1 MILCIAENG
10 TVNVNLSHISLKPT
24 GRWKGDKKMKKLNEN
39 VEELRE
45 YVCDHV
51 CRRIQ
56 IEADPCQTCKLEEYT
71 KRIEEKE
78 CEKGMLKCDVCGFE
92 FEANKKN
99 HYKVS
104 RKNLIG
110 PETPMDCFDCPNCGC
125 QIMAKERV

>member
-1 MILCIAENG
+1 
-10 TVNVNLSHISLKPT
+10 
-24 GRWKGDKKMKKLNEN
+24 MKKLNEN

-51 CRRIQ
+51 CSRIQ
-56 IEADPCQTCKLEEYT
+56 IEDDPCQTCKLEEYT

-78 CEKGMLKCDVCGFE
+78 REKGMLKCDVCGFE
-92 FEANKKN
+92 FKANKKK
-99 HYKVS
+99 HYKAS

-110 PETPMDCFDCPNCGC
+110 PETLMDCFDCPNCGC